1 MPVPPPDTSAP
12 LAAKETAI
20 APHSG
25 HSALEDRR
33 ARVAHVLFKTHLD
46 IGFTNLAG
54 AVVEQYMTR
63 YIPAAID
70 LARTL
75 RERGGPDRFVW
86 TTGSWLIYEYLE
98 QAPPAWRGRM
108 EEAIAA
114 GDIAWH
120 GLPFTTHSELVEPSL
135 FREGLRIAH
144 DLDRRFG
151 KRTIAAKMTDV
162 PGHTRGIVPL
172 LAEAGIQY
180 LHIGVNPASTAPDV
194 PPVFVWRDPSGAEV
208 VVMYDK
214 GSYGGLTV
222 VPGLDEAI
230 VFAHTGDNHG
240 PQSAA
245 EVGETFQRLREQFPG
260 ASVEASTLDRFAEA
274 LLRIK
279 PNLPLVTDELGD
291 TWIHGVGSD
300 PAKVARYRELARLRR
315 EWLTTGQARADDPA
329 IARFSR
335 ALLLVPEHTW
345 GLDVKTFLA
354 DDTTYETA
362 AFQAARPGDNYRAME
377 SSWSE
382 QRAYINAAV
391 AALDDGALARQA
403 RERLAALAPVRPDLT
418 GWDAVAVGAPAI
430 ETAHFTLRIDP
441 RHGALSYLRAKGTGR
456 TWATEENMLALIG
469 YETFSAADYDHFY
482 DRYVVDKESNGW
494 WARADFTKPG
504 LETARPEH
512 RVWRPPLSRIYQ
524 RRDTQGEA
532 LLLLLE
538 MPDDSVEQYG
548 APRHIA
554 LTYECPRSE
563 PVVRVTLQWFD
574 KQACRLPEALWL
586 SFAPV
591 VRDGGTW
598 SLDKMGQSISPLDI
612 VRDGARALHAV
623 DRGVSYGD
631 AHGRLSIDTLD
642 APLVA
647 PGAPS
652 LLQWTN
658 EQPALDKG
666 MHVNLYNNVWGTNFP
681 QWYDED
687 ATFRFVIHVA

>member
-1 MPVPPPDTSAP
+1 MPVPPQNAATP
-12 LAAKETAI
+12 LADEETTI
-20 APHSG
+20 PYSDHPT
-25 HSALEDRR
+25 LEDRR
-33 ARVAHVLFKTHLD
+33 TRVVHVLFKTHLD

-54 AVVEQYMTR
+54 AVVEQYMTH
-63 YIPAAID
+63 YIPAAIE

-75 RERGGPDRFVW
+75 RERGGADRFVW

-98 QAPPAWRGRM
+98 RASPPQRERM

-135 FREGLRIAH
+135 FQEGLRIAR

-162 PGHTRGIVPL
+162 PGHTRGIIPL
-172 LAEAGIQY
+172 LAEAGIRF

-208 VVMYDK
+208 IVMYDK
-214 GSYGGLTV
+214 GSYGATTV
-222 VPGLDEAI
+222 VPDHDEAI

-245 EVGETFQRLREQFPG
+245 DVGATFQRLRERFPR
-260 ASVEASTLDRFAEA
+260 ARVEASTLDRFAEA
-274 LLRIK
+274 LARIK
-279 PNLPLVTDELGD
+279 ATLPVVTEEFGD

-300 PAKVARYRELARLRR
+300 PMKVARYRELARLRR
-315 EWLTTGQARADDPA
+315 EWLTTGQARVDDSA
-329 IARFSR
+329 IIRFSR

-354 DDTTYETA
+354 DDTNYETA
-362 AFQAARPGDNYRAME
+362 AFQAARRGANYQVME
-377 SSWSE
+377 ESWAE
-382 QRAYINAAV
+382 QRAYIDTAV
-391 AALDDGALARQA
+391 AALDDGALERQA
-403 RERLAALAPVRPDLT
+403 RERLAALTPVRLDMI
-418 GWDAVAVGAPAI
+418 GWEPVAAGATEI

-441 RHGALSYLRAKGTGR
+441 WHGALSYLQAKGPGR
-456 TWATEENMLALIG
+456 IWASDENPLALIS
-469 YETFSAADYDHFY
+469 YETFSADDYDRFY
-482 DRYVVDKESNGW
+482 DRYVVAEEADGW

-504 LETARPEH
+504 LKAARPEH
-512 RVWRPPLSRIYQ
+512 RVWRPRLSHIYR
-524 RRDTQGEA
+524 RRDARGEA

-538 MPDDSVEQYG
+538 MPDESAERYG
-548 APRHIA
+548 APRRLA
-554 LTYECPRSE
+554 LTYDFPRSE
-563 PVVRVTLQWFD
+563 PIVRVTLRWFN

-586 SFAPV
+586 SFTPI
-591 VRDGGTW
+591 VRDDGTW
-598 SLDKMGQSISPLDI
+598 LLEKMGQPISPLDV
-612 VRDGARALHAV
+612 VRDGARTLHAV

-631 AHGRLSIDTLD
+631 AEGRFSLDTLD

-647 PGAPS
+647 LGAPS

-658 EQPALDKG
+658 ELPALDKG
-666 MHVNLYNNVWGTNFP
+666 MSVNLYNNVWGTNFP

-687 ATFRFVIHVA
+687 AAFRFTIGVV

>member
-1 MPVPPPDTSAP
+1 MAVPYVDDSAP
-12 LAAKETAI
+12 
-20 APHSG
+20 
-25 HSALEDRR
+25 EDRR
-33 ARVAHVLFKTHLD
+33 PRVVHVLFKTHLD
-46 IGFTNLAG
+46 IGFTNLAR

-63 YIPAAID
+63 HIPAAIE
-70 LARTL
+70 LARLL
-75 RERGGPDRFVW
+75 RARGSPDRFVW

-98 QAPPAWRGRM
+98 QASPARRLRM
-108 EEAIAA
+108 EDAIAA

-135 FREGLRIAH
+135 FQDGLRLAH

-172 LAEAGIQY
+172 LAEAGIRF

-214 GSYGGLTV
+214 GSYGDLTV

-230 VFAHTGDNHG
+230 VFAHTSDNHG

-245 EVGETFQRLREQFPG
+245 EVGAVFQHLRDRFPG

-279 PNLPLVTDELGD
+279 AHLPVVTAELGD

-300 PAKVARYRELARLRR
+300 PTKVARYRELARLRR
-315 EWLTTGQARADDPA
+315 EWLTTGQARLEDPA

-335 ALLLVPEHTW
+335 TLLLVPEHTW

-354 DDTTYETA
+354 DDTNYAADAFHTA
-362 AFQAARPGDNYRAME
+362 RAGASYRAME

-382 QRAYINAAV
+382 QRAYIDRAI

-403 RERLAALAPVRPDLT
+403 RERLAALAPVRPDLI
-418 GWDAVAVGAPAI
+418 GWDAVAADATVI

-441 RHGALSYLRAKGTGR
+441 RHGALSYLQAKGAGR
-456 TWATEENMLALIG
+456 TWASDENVLALIG

-482 DRYVVDKESNGW
+482 DRYVVDKEANGW

-504 LETARPEH
+504 LEAARPEH
-512 RVWRPPLSRIYQ
+512 RLWRPRLSRVYQ

-548 APRHIA
+548 PPRHIA
-554 LTYECPRSE
+554 LTYEFPPSE
-563 PVVRVTLQWFD
+563 PVVRVTLRWFG

-586 SFAPV
+586 SFTPI
-591 VRDGGTW
+591 VRDSGTW

-612 VRDGARALHAV
+612 VRGGARALHAV

-658 EQPALDKG
+658 ERPALDKG
-666 MHVNLYNNVWGTNFP
+666 VHVNLYNNVWGTNFP

-687 ATFRFVIHVA
+687 AAFRFTISVASENGWTTR

>member
-1 MPVPPPDTSAP
+1 V
-12 LAAKETAI
+12 
-20 APHSG
+20 
-25 HSALEDRR
+25 EDRR
-33 ARVAHVLFKTHLD
+33 ARVVHVLFKTHLD
-46 IGFTNLAG
+46 IGFTDLAR

-63 YIPAAID
+63 YIPAALD
-70 LARTL
+70 LVRLL
-75 RERGGPDRFVW
+75 RARGGPDRFVW
-86 TTGSWLIYEYLE
+86 TTCSWLIYEYLE
-98 QAPPAWRGRM
+98 QASPARRLRL

-120 GLPFTTHSELVEPSL
+120 GLPFTMHSELVEPSL

-151 KRTIAAKMTDV
+151 KHTIAAKMTDV
-162 PGHTRGIVPL
+162 PGHTRAIVPL
-172 LAEAGIQY
+172 LAEAGIRF

-214 GSYGGLTV
+214 GSYGATTV
-222 VPGLDEAI
+222 VPGLDDAI

-245 EVGETFQRLREQFPG
+245 DVGATFQRLREQFPG

-274 LLRIK
+274 LVRIK
-279 PNLPLVTDELGD
+279 AHLPVVTAELGD
-291 TWIHGVGSD
+291 TWIHGAGSD
-300 PAKVARYRELARLRR
+300 PTKAARYRELARLRR
-315 EWLTTGQARADDPA
+315 EWLATGQARAGDPA

-354 DDTTYETA
+354 DDTNYA
-362 AFQAARPGDNYRAME
+362 ADAFRAARAGANYRAME
-377 SSWSE
+377 ASWAE
-382 QRAYINAAV
+382 QRAYIDAAI
-391 AALDDGALARQA
+391 AALDTSALARQA
-403 RERLAALAPVRPDLT
+403 RERLAALVPVRPDLT
-418 GWDAVAVGAPAI
+418 GWDAAAAGVAAI
-430 ETAHFTLRIDP
+430 ETAQFTLRIDP

-456 TWATEENMLALIG
+456 TWASDENMLALIG
-469 YETFSAADYDHFY
+469 YETFSAADYDRFY
-482 DRYVVDKESNGW
+482 ERYVVDKRANGW
-494 WARADFTKPG
+494 WARADFTKSG

-512 RVWRPPLSRIYQ
+512 RVWRPRLSRVYR

-538 MPDDSVEQYG
+538 MPDDSVELYG

-554 LTYECPRSE
+554 LMYECPQSE
-563 PVVRVTLQWFD
+563 PIVRVTLQWFD

-586 SFAPV
+586 SFMPV

-598 SLDKMGQSISPLDI
+598 SLDKMGQSISPLDV
-612 VRDGARALHAV
+612 VRDGAHTLHAV

-652 LLQWTN
+652 LLQWMN
-658 EQPALDKG
+658 ERPALDKG

-687 ATFRFVIHVA
+687 ATFRFVIHMA

>member
-1 MPVPPPDTSAP
+1 V
-12 LAAKETAI
+12 
-20 APHSG
+20 
-25 HSALEDRR
+25 EDRR
-33 ARVAHVLFKTHLD
+33 ARVVHVLFKTHLD
-46 IGFTNLAG
+46 IGFTDLAR

-63 YIPAAID
+63 YIPAALD
-70 LARTL
+70 LARLL
-75 RERGGPDRFVW
+75 RARGGPDRFVW

-98 QAPPAWRGRM
+98 QASPARRLRM

-120 GLPFTTHSELVEPSL
+120 GLPFTMHSELVEPSL
-135 FREGLRIAH
+135 FREGLRIAR

-151 KRTIAAKMTDV
+151 KHTIAAKMTDV
-162 PGHTRGIVPL
+162 PGHTRAIVPL
-172 LAEAGIQY
+172 LAEAGIRF

-214 GSYGGLTV
+214 GSYGATTV
-222 VPGLDEAI
+222 VPGLDDAI

-245 EVGETFQRLREQFPG
+245 EVGATFQRLREQFPG

-274 LLRIK
+274 LVHIK
-279 PNLPLVTDELGD
+279 AHLPVVTAELGD
-291 TWIHGVGSD
+291 TWIHGAGSD
-300 PAKVARYRELARLRR
+300 PTKAARYRELARLRR
-315 EWLTTGQARADDPA
+315 EWLATGQARAGDPA

-354 DDTTYETA
+354 DDTNYA
-362 AFQAARPGDNYRAME
+362 ADAFRAARAGANYRAME
-377 SSWSE
+377 ASWAE
-382 QRAYINAAV
+382 QRAYIDAAIT
-391 AALDDGALARQA
+391 ALDTSALARQA
-403 RERLAALAPVRPDLT
+403 RERLAALVPVRPDLT
-418 GWDAVAVGAPAI
+418 GWDAAAAGVAAI
-430 ETAHFTLRIDP
+430 ETAQFTLRIDP

-456 TWATEENMLALIG
+456 TWASDENMLALIG
-469 YETFSAADYDHFY
+469 YETFSAADYDRFY
-482 DRYVVDKESNGW
+482 ERYVVDKRANGW
-494 WARADFTKPG
+494 WARADFTKSG

-512 RVWRPPLSRIYQ
+512 RVWRPRLSRVYR

-538 MPDDSVEQYG
+538 MPDDSVELYG

-554 LTYECPRSE
+554 LMYECPQSE
-563 PVVRVTLQWFD
+563 PIVRVTLQWFD

-586 SFAPV
+586 SFMPV

-598 SLDKMGQSISPLDI
+598 SLDKMGQSISPLDV
-612 VRDGARALHAV
+612 VRDGAHTLHAV

-631 AHGRLSIDTLD
+631 AHGCLSIDTLD

-652 LLQWTN
+652 LLQWMN
-658 EQPALDKG
+658 ERPALDKG

-687 ATFRFVIHVA
+687 ATFRFVIHMA